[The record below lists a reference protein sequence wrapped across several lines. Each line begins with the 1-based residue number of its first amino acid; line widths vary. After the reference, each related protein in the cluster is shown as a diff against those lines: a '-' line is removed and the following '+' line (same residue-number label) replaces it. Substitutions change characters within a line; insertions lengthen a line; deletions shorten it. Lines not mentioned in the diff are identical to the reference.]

1 MRQTPLRLVA
11 AVLTLLV
18 VGLAAGC
25 GDDTEEA
32 DTTTTTAQEATTTTM
47 ASDGDAAAVTVGDL
61 KISGAWARTSPMKA
75 TAGAVYL
82 EIQNTGDADDA
93 LVSASVDT
101 SVAAKVELHET
112 KMAGGGMGNGN
123 MPTTTGDA
131 MMMEMVPVDRIE
143 VAAGETVSL
152 KPGGLHIMLLD
163 LAKPLETGSKITVS
177 LTFEQAGKVDVTA
190 EVRDTPPM

>member
-1 MRQTPLRLVA
+1 MRRTPFRLAVA
-11 AVLTLLV
+11 SVTLVL
-18 VGLAAGC
+18 VGLTAGC

-47 ASDGDAAAVTVGDL
+47 ASNGDAAAVTVGDL
-61 KISGAWARTSPMKA
+61 RISGAWARTSPMKA

-82 EIQNTGDADDA
+82 EIKNTGDADDA
-93 LVSASVDT
+93 LVSASVDP

-112 KMAGGGMGNGN
+112 KMAGGMGDGN
-123 MPTTTGDA
+123 MPTTTGDP

-163 LAKPLETGSKITVS
+163 LAKPLEMGSKITVS

-190 EVRDTPPM
+190 EVRDTAPM